1 MAMFKKWLKLK
12 TAYVQVFK
20 DRFRI
25 YCDENQALFM
35 VDGGFSHPRMLL
47 GDFEL
52 AEQILKQQINQQH
65 IFSSIGSYRVIV
77 HPKEMLDGG
86 LSAIEQ
92 RAFKEL
98 FLSLG
103 FRDAVIWQHQDL
115 CDEELKNFE
124 WND

>member
-1 MAMFKKWLKLK
+1 MFDKWLKPK

-35 VDGGFSHPRMLL
+35 VDGDFSHPRMLL
-47 GDFEL
+47 GDFEV
-52 AEQILKQQINQQH
+52 AEQTLKQQIKQQH

-86 LSAIEQ
+86 LSAIER

-103 FRDAVIWQHQDL
+103 FRDAVIWENQDL
-115 CDEELKNFE
+115 CDEELKSFVWAN
-124 WND
+124 

>member
-1 MAMFKKWLKLK
+1 MFGKWLRPK

-25 YCDENQALFM
+25 YCDENQTLFM
-35 VDGGFSHPRMLL
+35 VDGNFSHPRMLL
-47 GDFEL
+47 GNFEL
-52 AEQILKQQINQQH
+52 AKQTLRQQIKQQH
-65 IFSSIGSYRVIV
+65 IFSNIGSYRVIV

-98 FLSLG
+98 FLSIG
-103 FRDAVIWQHQDL
+103 FRDAVIWQNQDL
-115 CDEELKNFE
+115 CDEELKSFV
-124 WND
+124 WHH